1 MSICK
6 VLVFGNKLVKKDNL
20 PLKLIPDLEKEF
32 PEIEFKEFDSIEDLQ
47 NEGSVIYIIDLVSNI
62 ENVTIIY
69 NIDQIEVSNNLYT
82 IHDMDLGYM
91 LKLMKKVNMIDK
103 VIIFGIPINT
113 PLSKVEI
120 LNQLKEKIR
129 STLV

>member
-1 MSICK
+1 MSIGK
-6 VLVFGNKLVKKDNL
+6 ILVFGNPLVEKDKL
-20 PLKLIPDLEKEF
+20 PLELIPYLTKRF

-47 NEGSVIYIIDLVSNI
+47 NEGSVIYIIDSVENI

-69 NIDQIEVSNNLYT
+69 NIDQIEISNSLYT
-82 IHDMDLGYM
+82 IHDIDLGYM

-113 PLSKVEI
+113 LSKIEI
-120 LNQLKEKIR
+120 LNQLEEKIR
-129 STLV
+129 SILI

>member
-6 VLVFGNKLVKKDNL
+6 VLVFGNRLVEKDKL
-20 PLKLIPDLEKEF
+20 PLELIPHLTKKF

-47 NEGSVIYIIDLVSNI
+47 NEGSVIYIIDSVENI

-69 NIDQIEVSNNLYT
+69 NIDQIEISNSLYT

-113 PLSKVEI
+113 LSKMEI
-120 LNQLKEKIR
+120 LNQLEEKIR
-129 STLV
+129 SILI

>member
-1 MSICK
+1 MSMCK
-6 VLVFGNKLVKKDNL
+6 VLVFGNRLVETDKL
-20 PLKLIPDLEKEF
+20 PLELIPYLTKKF

-47 NEGSVIYIIDLVSNI
+47 NEGSVIYIIDSVENI

-69 NIDQIEVSNNLYT
+69 NIDQIEISNSLYT

-91 LKLMKKVNMIDK
+91 LKLMRKVNMIDK

-113 PLSKVEI
+113 LSKIEI
-120 LNQLKEKIR
+120 LNQLEEKIR
-129 STLV
+129 SILI

>member
-1 MSICK
+1 MSIGK

-47 NEGSVIYIIDLVSNI
+47 NEGSVIYIIDSVSNI

-69 NIDQIEVSNNLYT
+69 NIDQIEISNNFYT
-82 IHDMDLGYM
+82 IHDLDLGYM

-113 PLSKVEI
+113 LSKIEI

>member
-1 MSICK
+1 MSLCK
-6 VLVFGNKLVKKDNL
+6 VLVFGNRLVEKDKL
-20 PLKLIPDLEKEF
+20 PLELIPYLTKKF
-32 PEIEFKEFDSIEDLQ
+32 PEIEFKEFDSVEDLQ
-47 NEGSVIYIIDLVSNI
+47 NEGSVIYIIDSVENI

-69 NIDQIEVSNNLYT
+69 NIDQIEISNSLYT

-113 PLSKVEI
+113 LSKIEI
-120 LNQLKEKIR
+120 LNQLEEKIR
-129 STLV
+129 SILI

>member
-1 MSICK
+1 MSVCK
-6 VLVFGNKLVKKDNL
+6 VLVFGNRLVKKDNL
-20 PLKLIPDLEKEF
+20 PLKLVPYLEKEF

-47 NEGSVIYIIDLVSNI
+47 DEGSVIYIMDSVENI

-69 NIDQIEVSNNLYT
+69 DIDQIKVSNNLYT

-103 VIIFGIPINT
+103 VIIFGIPINI
-113 PLSKVEI
+113 LSKIEI

>member
-1 MSICK
+1 MSIGK
-6 VLVFGNKLVKKDNL
+6 ILVFGNPLVEKDKL
-20 PLKLIPDLEKEF
+20 PLELIPYLTKRF

-47 NEGSVIYIIDLVSNI
+47 NEGSVIYIIDSVENI

-69 NIDQIEVSNNLYT
+69 NIDQIEISNSLYT

-113 PLSKVEI
+113 LSKIEI
-120 LNQLKEKIR
+120 LNQLEEKIR
-129 STLV
+129 SILI

>member
-6 VLVFGNKLVKKDNL
+6 VLVFGNRLVEKDKL
-20 PLKLIPDLEKEF
+20 PLELIPYLTKKF
-32 PEIEFKEFDSIEDLQ
+32 PEIEFKEFDSIEELQ
-47 NEGSVIYIIDLVSNI
+47 NEGSVIYIIDSVENI

-69 NIDQIEVSNNLYT
+69 NIDQIEISNSLYT

-113 PLSKVEI
+113 LSKIEI
-120 LNQLKEKIR
+120 LNQLEEKIR
-129 STLV
+129 SILI

>member
-20 PLKLIPDLEKEF
+20 PLKLIPHLEEEF
-32 PEIEFKEFDSIEDLQ
+32 PEIEFKEFDSVEDLQ
-47 NEGSVIYIIDLVSNI
+47 NEGSIIYIIDSVENI

-69 NIDQIEVSNNLYT
+69 NIDQIEISNSLYT

-113 PLSKVEI
+113 LSKIEI
-120 LNQLKEKIR
+120 LNQLEEKIR
-129 STLV
+129 SILI

>member
-1 MSICK
+1 MSMCK
-6 VLVFGNKLVKKDNL
+6 VLVFGNRLVEKDKL
-20 PLKLIPDLEKEF
+20 PLELIPYLTKKF

-47 NEGSVIYIIDLVSNI
+47 NEGSVIYIIDSVENI

-69 NIDQIEVSNNLYT
+69 NIDQIEISNSLYT

-91 LKLMKKVNMIDK
+91 LKLMRKVNMIDK

-113 PLSKVEI
+113 LSKIEI
-120 LNQLKEKIR
+120 LNQLEEKIR
-129 STLV
+129 SILI

>member
-1 MSICK
+1 MCK
-6 VLVFGNKLVKKDNL
+6 VLVFGNRLVEKDKL
-20 PLKLIPDLEKEF
+20 PLELIPYLTKKF

-47 NEGSVIYIIDLVSNI
+47 NEGSVIYIIDSVENI

-69 NIDQIEVSNNLYT
+69 NIDQIEISNSLYT

-113 PLSKVEI
+113 LSKIEI
-120 LNQLKEKIR
+120 LNQLEEKIR
-129 STLV
+129 SILI

>member
-6 VLVFGNKLVKKDNL
+6 VLVFGNRLVEKDKL
-20 PLKLIPDLEKEF
+20 PLDLIPYLTKKF

-47 NEGSVIYIIDLVSNI
+47 NEGSVLYIIDSVENI

-69 NIDQIEVSNNLYT
+69 NIDQIEISNSLYT

-113 PLSKVEI
+113 LSKIEI
-120 LNQLKEKIR
+120 LNQLEEKIR
-129 STLV
+129 SILI